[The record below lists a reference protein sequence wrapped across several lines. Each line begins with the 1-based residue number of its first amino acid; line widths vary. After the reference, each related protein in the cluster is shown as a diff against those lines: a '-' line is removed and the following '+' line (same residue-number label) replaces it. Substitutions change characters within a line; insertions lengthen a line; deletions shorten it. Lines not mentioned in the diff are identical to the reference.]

1 MKYFKYIPK
10 TIVPNKPVGYS
21 GFVFWRVVVRTNVSS
36 GDWNACFYKNLHT
49 IEFWLYELIRLNQL
63 LVRVRLT
70 ELLLIESNYLDVN
83 SYYMNERT

>member
-1 MKYFKYIPK
+1 MKYFKYIPE
-10 TIVPNKPVGYS
+10 TIVPNKAVGYN
-21 GFVFWRVVVRTNVSS
+21 GYVFWRVVVQTNVSS

-70 ELLLIESNYLDVN
+70 ELLL
-83 SYYMNERT
+83 T